1 MKREEQDS
9 LLKQIQSDL
18 KGQANEA
25 GSGLLRWLG
34 VGSRVPACGQI
45 VALCDSGIHTKG
57 KGTQTF
63 FS

>member
-34 VGSRVPACGQI
+34 GGV
-45 VALCDSGIHTKG
+45 KG
-57 KGTQTF
+57 PCV
-63 FS
+63 